1 MFYWAVQSNQ
11 TPHVHVNWNEV
22 FLSVPGVHVPV
33 VILVL
38 EGGENTIKTAVEGI
52 KRNTPVVV
60 VQGSG
65 RAADFIAYA
74 YRESKSKEWVWQNT
88 DTMAE

>member
-1 MFYWAVQSNQ
+1 M
-11 TPHVHVNWNEV
+11 
-22 FLSVPGVHVPV
+22 PV

-74 YRESKSKEWVWQNT
+74 YKESRSKE
-88 DTMAE
+88 